1 MASLIPMRPKGAT
14 YNLLQEEMDGLSYY
28 VLSGCTREVAFLK
41 FVRPDFIGTKAT
53 TAVKSAVTQFFASK
67 EVKEYIEAYKRTIEE
82 LLAEKDKPKADRGGT
97 LEERK
102 ARAKT
107 KLIEFAMTLADDIEN
122 AKDQEFVLKMADK
135 AGLLDGDEEVEEQ
148 PRRYLPQSCSDHC
161 AYRMFCEENTED
173 LCQYCRY
180 HKFGED
186 NGIHYEKTEILDVP
200 QRSGTEV
207 EVQK

>member
-1 MASLIPMRPKGAT
+1 MASLIPMRPRGAT

-53 TAVKSAVTQFFASK
+53 AAVKSAVTQFFASK

>member
-1 MASLIPMRPKGAT
+1 MRPKGAT

-107 KLIEFAMTLADDIEN
+107 KLVEFAMSLANDIEN

-173 LCQYCRY
+173 MCQYCRY

-186 NGIHYEKTEILDVP
+186 NGIHYEKNNILDVP

-207 EVQK
+207 EVRE

>member
-1 MASLIPMRPKGAT
+1 MRPRGAT

>member
-1 MASLIPMRPKGAT
+1 MASLIPMRPKGGT

-28 VLSGCTREVAFLK
+28 VLSSCTREVAFLK

-107 KLIEFAMTLADDIEN
+107 KLVEFAMSLADDIEN

-148 PRRYLPQSCSDHC
+148 PRRYLPQSCNDHC

-173 LCQYCRY
+173 MCQYCRY

-186 NGIHYEKTEILDVP
+186 NGIYYEKNNILDVP
-200 QRSGTEV
+200 EKVVDSE
-207 EVQK
+207 